1 MDIIQ
6 DGIFGEL
13 DINGT
18 FTNGWSGNIVFKKRI
33 SDNFV
38 KNEKLDYA
46 IGLANIRFNNKTNPI
61 RWELLSKLEET
72 YTESRAVVYDS
83 VGVGFGSYRFDKE
96 FNEYIGD
103 PNGAYIS
110 HTILTGDRDL
120 ITHFVASQRLFIDF
134 GKTPIALLRY
144 IEVRSD
150 LRTEFKGKSL
160 TIDKIAEPDLFDDEI
175 AQSKVY
181 IRNEVDYNPQ
191 STTRRIRNWAI
202 YSQDLLG
209 ADPRGND
216 LRNQVEYGIEWREP
230 IKEEIYSIFKIETH
244 NIDNSSGFS
253 TLRNRNVNGW
263 WSEEEIKWNIER
275 KWQFSVSTLGGKDSG
290 VHNQESFSAYALG
303 LKFETQRFISSTSRI
318 KVRTELF
325 NAIESNDKS
334 VIPPEALNGLPIGQ
348 SISVNVQ
355 GHVLLG
361 KNLSLNMNASYID
374 NSRYNDFITL
384 SGELRA
390 YF

>member
-1 MDIIQ
+1 
-6 DGIFGEL
+6 
-13 DINGT
+13 
-18 FTNGWSGNIVFKKRI
+18 
-33 SDNFV
+33 
-38 KNEKLDYA
+38 
-46 IGLANIRFNNKTNPI
+46 
-61 RWELLSKLEET
+61 
-72 YTESRAVVYDS
+72 VVYDS
-83 VGVGFGSYRFDKE
+83 VGVGLGSYRYDEE
-96 FNEYIGD
+96 FNEYISD

-134 GKTPIALLRY
+134 GKTPIALLKY
-144 IEVRSD
+144 INVSSD
-150 LRTEFKGKSL
+150 LRTEFKGK
-160 TIDKIAEPDLFDDEI
+160 TFAIDKITEPDLFDDEI

-181 IRNEVDYNPQ
+181 LRHEIDYNPHG
-191 STTRRIRNWAI
+191 TTRRIRNWAI

-216 LRNQVEYGIEWREP
+216 LRNQMEYGIEWREP
-230 IKEEIYSIFKIETH
+230 IKKEFHSVLKIESH

-253 TLRNRNVNGW
+253 DLRNRNVDGW
-263 WSEEEIKWNIER
+263 WAEEEIKWNIER
-275 KWQFSVSTLGGKDSG
+275 KWQFSISALGGKDSG
-290 VHNQESFSAYALG
+290 IHNQESFSAYAYGVKL
-303 LKFETQRFISSTSRI
+303 ESQRFINSTSRI

-325 NAIESNDKS
+325 NSTESNDKS
-334 VIPPEALNGLPIGQ
+334 VIPPEALNGLPLGQ

-355 GHVLLG
+355 GQVLLG
-361 KNLSLNMNASYID
+361 KNLSLNINGTYID